1 MNKKEEGEG
10 RGGAF
15 IYEYTRQ
22 EVWQTILD
30 FGATWFSE
38 DRAMGGAA
46 LISWARARCFCF
58 SADLADN

>member
-1 MNKKEEGEG
+1 MNILAKRFG
-10 RGGAF
+10 R
-15 IYEYTRQ
+15 Q
-22 EVWQTILD
+22 LD